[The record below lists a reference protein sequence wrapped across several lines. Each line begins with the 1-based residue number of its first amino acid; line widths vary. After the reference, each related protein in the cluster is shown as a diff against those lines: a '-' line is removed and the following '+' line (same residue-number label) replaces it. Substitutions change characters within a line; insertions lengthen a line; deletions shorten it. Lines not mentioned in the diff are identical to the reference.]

1 MNASELT
8 QRRRLCVLTRAQQ
21 CTPSAA
27 RVPRSYEYRGELL
40 ATEYPCLPAEISAPL
55 IDFSSLDISY
65 NGPIV
70 PLIEVSYSFS
80 WGCVPGATHYKVFIR
95 GPSYNNYINVGVPPI
110 YENFRTV
117 SVGAPPMFNDTSPL
131 LTSTSYSGNV
141 VLTDSTSKLN
151 FFVFAYRN
159 GKRSDIPC
167 TQLCIQYRDN
177 DPSDPS
183 DNTIEASLWPVITQ
197 EFTGGPGFM
206 PTVFDFNTVT
216 VRNRYSKVSTTLT
229 SDYTGFGG
237 GLPGVPSYPENVVG
251 ATALASVIYS

>member
-8 QRRRLCVLTRAQQ
+8 QRRRLCVLARSQQ

-27 RVPRSYEYRGELL
+27 RVPLSYEYRDELL

-55 IDFSSLDISY
+55 IDFNSLDISY

-70 PLIEVSYSFS
+70 SGIDVSYSFS

-95 GPSYNNYINVGVPPI
+95 GPSTNDYINVGVPPI

-117 SVGAPPMFNDTSPL
+117 AVSAPPMFDDTSPL
-131 LTSTSYSGNV
+131 LTSTSYSGNA
-141 VLTDSTSKLN
+141 VLTNGSKLN

-159 GKRSDIPC
+159 GRRSDIPC
-167 TQLCIQYRDN
+167 TQLCIYYN
-177 DPSDPS
+177 DQTPNPD
-183 DNTIEASLWPVITQ
+183 TIDTALWPVITQ
-197 EFTGGPGFM
+197 EFTGGPGFS
-206 PTVFDFNTVT
+206 TFNDFDTVT

-229 SDYTGFGG
+229 SAYTGFGG
-237 GLPGVPSYPENVVG
+237 GLPGAPSYPETVVG
-251 ATALASVIYS
+251 ATALASIIYS